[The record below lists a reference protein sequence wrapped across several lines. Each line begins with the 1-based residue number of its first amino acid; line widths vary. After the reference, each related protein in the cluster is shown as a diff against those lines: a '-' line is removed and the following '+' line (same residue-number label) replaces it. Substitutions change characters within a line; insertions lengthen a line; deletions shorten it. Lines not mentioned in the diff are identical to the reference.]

1 MSHPGDSTL
10 IHAINVHAIFVNCHV
25 ISTRYYDTTDTDMN
39 NTISS
44 NVTITTN
51 AINNSTNAFVSAIS
65 IGAHCYWLHARMCR
79 TV

>member
-1 MSHPGDSTL
+1 MSHPCDSTL
-10 IHAINVHAIFVNCHV
+10 THAIDVYAIFANCHV
-25 ISTRYYDTTDTDMN
+25 ILTSYYNTTDTEMN

-44 NVTITTN
+44 NITITTN

-65 IGAHCYWLHARMCR
+65 IGADCYWLHAQMCH